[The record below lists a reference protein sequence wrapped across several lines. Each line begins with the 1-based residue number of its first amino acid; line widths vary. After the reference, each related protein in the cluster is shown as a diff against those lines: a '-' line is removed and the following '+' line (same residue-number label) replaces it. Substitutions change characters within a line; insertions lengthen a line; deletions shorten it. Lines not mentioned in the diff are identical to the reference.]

1 MKLELDDKS
10 QANAARVAPPVQ
22 DDANGVV
29 HGATHDPALAAEH
42 AAREREKLAAAL
54 VRRTPLWKPVLFVA
68 VLVVVAGTLVAVGAV
83 PRAER
88 QREIDATNA
97 HLRALARRVTIAPG
111 KLAPPTRTLTLPAS
125 LRPNASAELFAQA
138 TGFVRE
144 RKVDIGDRV
153 AAGDVLAVL
162 DVPLIDEQL
171 NSARAALTEA
181 EAARD
186 VLARTVTLAQ
196 STLERWRSVEPPG
209 AVSKQE
215 LDERQNAFESARAN
229 LAAGEA
235 TIASRR
241 ADVVRYERGQAF
253 ARIVAPF
260 AGTVTARDLEVGD
273 YVSGTGGGKALFML
287 ADTRTLRA
295 FVDVPQSFAAG
306 VVTGGAARVTLREQ
320 PGRVVS
326 GTIARTSGALD
337 ERTRTLRVEI
347 SVPNEAGMLL
357 AGSYAQV
364 ELELARDV
372 RAVIVPG
379 SALIVR
385 AEGPRIAIVDA
396 ENKLRYRTV
405 GVGRDLGSEVEITA
419 GLAGDERIVVN
430 LADELSEGSVV
441 EPVTLPTPPAPAP
454 KKDAPTQA
462 APPAAAPAAPNTTN
476 TTNTTGAPK

>member
-1 MKLELDDKS
+1 MKLELDD
-10 QANAARVAPPVQ
+10 QARENVARAPLQQ
-22 DDANGVV
+22 DSDGAV
-29 HGATHDPALAAEH
+29 HGGAHDPAVSAEH
-42 AAREREKLAAAL
+42 AARENEKLAAAL

-68 VLVVVAGTLVAVGAV
+68 VLVIAAGTLVAIGAV

-97 HLRALARRVTIAPG
+97 TLRALARRVTIAAG

-125 LRPNASAELFAQA
+125 LKPNASAELFAQA

-235 TIASRR
+235 AIASRR
-241 ADVVRYERGQAF
+241 ADVVRHERGQAF

-260 AGTVTARDLEVGD
+260 AGTVTARELEVGD
-273 YVSGTGGGKALFML
+273 YVSGTGGGKRLFML

-295 FVDVPQSFAAG
+295 FVDVPQSFAPG
-306 VVTGGAARVTLREQ
+306 VVVGGAARVTLREQ

-347 SVPNEAGMLL
+347 SVPNEKGALL

-379 SALIVR
+379 SALLVR
-385 AEGPRIAIVDA
+385 AEGPRVAIVDA
-396 ENKLRYRTV
+396 ENKLRYRPV
-405 GVGRDLGSEVEITA
+405 VVGRDLGSEVEITS

-430 LADELSEGSVV
+430 LADELPDGSVV
-441 EPVTLPTPPAPAP
+441 EPVLLPPPAAPASAPAPA
-454 KKDAPTQA
+454 KEAPRGA
-462 APPAAAPAAPNTTN
+462 GSASAPPANAA
-476 TTNTTGAPK
+476 K